1 MVKHHSS
8 NSKRNNTNNNNS
20 TSNNKAY
27 YILCILILV
36 VLVIYIVNKNTELFI
51 DSTYGMPVSDMHFIS
66 DNNKKLIDVPVFNYK
81 LMVIKSNIKNDIK
94 TTTTQPQLMNLQIT
108 HPQIMQSQPNI
119 EPHLHSIRTQPQL
132 TQPQLTQLQ
141 ITQPQLEQLEQLEQI
156 EQQEQQQPQPTNMP
170 SQTTKYSNIQNLET
184 FINTN
189 TNTNT
194 DTNTNTNTNIKNK
207 NTNNHTNNHNIQE
220 QQQAQEQIK
229 LLLPEKKQLKY
240 LSVFQH
246 KPFDKYK
253 GIGQTVILTDE
264 PFNNMSSAIDSVIDR
279 KCLNYVSSS
288 SVMPLGFTL
297 VWTSDI
303 NADNKIFSVWA
314 PIAPSGYVS
323 LGDIIVMGVETPPLD
338 ICACYQLSL
347 VEKTALSN
355 GILWSAINDMGK
367 MCYCWG
373 IGTLSAFKTS
383 NQYNSNMPELQN
395 VYNLSSASLKRN
407 LLGSD
412 TTEPIPGILNTSNT
426 TYKKNIGGITL

>member
-1 MVKHHSS
+1 MVKHNSINSKS
-8 NSKRNNTNNNNS
+8 NSKS
-20 TSNNKAY
+20 TSISNNNKAY

-36 VLVIYIVNKNTELFI
+36 VFVIYIVNKNTELFI

-94 TTTTQPQLMNLQIT
+94 TTTTQPQQMNLKIT

-132 TQPQLTQLQ
+132 TQPQITQLQ
-141 ITQPQLEQLEQLEQI
+141 ITQPQLEQLDQLDQLDHLD
-156 EQQEQQQPQPTNMP
+156 QLDQQPQPTNMP

-189 TNTNT
+189 TNTN
-194 DTNTNTNTNIKNK
+194 IKNK
-207 NTNNHTNNHNIQE
+207 NTNNNMQE

-229 LLLPEKKQLKY
+229 LLLPEKNQLKY

-426 TYKKNIGGITL
+426 TYKKNSGGITL